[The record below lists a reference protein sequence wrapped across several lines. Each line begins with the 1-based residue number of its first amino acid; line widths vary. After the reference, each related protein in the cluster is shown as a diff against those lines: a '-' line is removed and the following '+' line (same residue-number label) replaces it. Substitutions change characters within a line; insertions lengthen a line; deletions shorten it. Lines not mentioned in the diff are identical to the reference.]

1 MLSSEDIIKFLKDNQ
16 LYLKQNFFVIE
27 IGLFGS
33 FARNE
38 QKENSDIDIL
48 VEFAPG
54 TPDLY
59 DKELQLKAYLGNHF
73 NRKVDICS
81 KKWIKPIFR
90 PMVLNDVRYAY

>member
-16 LYLKQNFFVIE
+16 PYLKQNFLVTE

-33 FARNE
+33 YARNE

-54 TPDLY
+54 SPNLY
-59 DKELQLKAYLGNHF
+59 DKEQQLKAYLGSHF
-73 NRKVDICS
+73 NCKVDICS
-81 KKWIKPIFR
+81 
-90 PMVLNDVRYAY
+90 